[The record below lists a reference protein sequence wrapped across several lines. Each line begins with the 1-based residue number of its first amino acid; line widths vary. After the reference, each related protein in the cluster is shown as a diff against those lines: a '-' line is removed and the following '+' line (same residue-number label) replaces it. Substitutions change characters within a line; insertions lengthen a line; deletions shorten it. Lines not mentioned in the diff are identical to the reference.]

1 MTRSTKV
8 PVPGFT
14 LLFLGIA
21 VVIAGLTLFYLLNS
35 GWRPHLGIPHFPL
48 ASHRSGKARLNVK
61 VWVNKSTGIY
71 YCSDSVLYGHSE
83 PGSYIAQGEA
93 VQTGY
98 SPALGEPCE

>member
-1 MTRSTKV
+1 MLLHVSIS
-8 PVPGFT
+8 T

-61 VWVNKSTGIY
+61 VRVNKSTGIY
-71 YCSDSVLYGHSE
+71 YCPDSALYGRSD
-83 PGSYIAQGEA
+83 PGAYMTQAEA

-98 SPALGEPCE
+98 SPALGEPCQ

>member
-21 VVIAGLTLFYLLNS
+21 VVIAAMTVFYLLSN

-48 ASHRSGKARLNVK
+48 GSHQSGRGRLNVK

-71 YCSDSVLYGHSE
+71 YCSDSASYGRSE
-83 PGSYIAQGEA
+83 PGTYMTQGEA
-93 VQTGY
+93 VQSGY
-98 SPALGEPCE
+98 SPVLGEPCE

>member
-21 VVIAGLTLFYLLNS
+21 LVIACMTLFYLLSN
-35 GWRPHLGIPHFPL
+35 GWRPHLGIPHL
-48 ASHRSGKARLNVK
+48 LGSHQSGKARLSIK
-61 VWVNKSTGIY
+61 VWVNKSNGIY
-71 YCSDSVLYGHSE
+71 YCPGSPLYGRSE
-83 PGSYIAQGEA
+83 SGTYMAQGEA

>member
-8 PVPGFT
+8 PIPGFT
-14 LLFLGIA
+14 LFFFGIA
-21 VVIAGLTLFYLLNS
+21 SLIAAITLFYLLSN

-48 ASHRSGKARLNVK
+48 GSHRSGRARLNVK

-71 YCSDSVLYGHSE
+71 YCADSALYGRSD
-83 PGSYIAQGEA
+83 PGAYMAQGEA